1 MANRGYDVI
10 VDVDAAVTAL
20 NQYRYRPDTS

>member
-10 VDVDAAVTAL
+10 VDVDAAVRTL